1 MGDDDDGDGG
11 AWPHLT
17 DRQRAYLLSEEG
29 IAALMRALSDQYRN
43 WRGCPVK
50 RCRRARRCQGPD
62 MICQLRA
69 PSRTAPRADIE
80 AIHARMRAIVLDRLE
95 QNGVW

>member
-1 MGDDDDGDGG
+1 MMGDDDDDGG
-11 AWPHLT
+11 AWPRFT

-69 PSRTAPRADIE
+69 PSRTAPRVA
-80 AIHARMRAIVLDRLE
+80 ARALYFSK
-95 QNGVW
+95 